1 MATKD
6 QYLVQHSK
14 LLQGLKDKLD
24 DLELIDGNINDI
36 LKNPEEFAEAFAE
49 KVIVKHI
56 PDMIKA
62 RIEGEKLARQ
72 LIDRKD

>member
-24 DLELIDGNINDI
+24 DLELDDGNIEEI
-36 LKNPEEFAEAFAE
+36 FKNPQQYAEAFAE
-49 KVIVKHI
+49 KVIVKYI
-56 PDMIKA
+56 PDYIKA
-62 RIEGEKLARQ
+62 RTEGEKLPRK